1 LHGKKN
7 IRKNS
12 VYADQRKTAK
22 KLNYKNQEVRSKK
35 DEVNNNSLFLFLLSS
50 IIYKKMKTAYI
61 VKAYRTA
68 VGKAPKGVFRFKRPD
83 ELAAETIQFMMNE
96 LPDFDKRRIDDVM
109 VGNAMPEAEQGLNM
123 GRLIS
128 LMGLK
133 IEDVPGVTV
142 NRYCASGLETIG
154 MATAKI
160 QSGMADCIIAGG
172 AESMSFIPMGGYKP
186 TPDYAVAKAGN
197 EDYYWGMGLT
207 AEAVAQQYNISRE
220 DQDEFAFN
228 SHMKALK
235 AQSEGKFDKQIVPI
249 TIEQTFI
256 NENGKKETKSYI
268 VNKDEGPRAGTSVEV
283 LAGLRPVFAAD
294 GSVTAGNSSQMSD
307 GAAFVLIMSEEMV
320 KELNL
325 TPIARLVNFASA
337 GVEPRIM
344 GIGPVK
350 AIPKALKQAGLLLKD
365 IDLIELN
372 EAFASQSLA
381 VIRELGLNPDIV
393 NVNGGAIAMGHPL
406 GCTGAK
412 LSVQLFEEMKLRGN
426 KYGIVSMCVGTGQ
439 GSAGIYELL

>member
-1 LHGKKN
+1 
-7 IRKNS
+7 
-12 VYADQRKTAK
+12 
-22 KLNYKNQEVRSKK
+22 
-35 DEVNNNSLFLFLLSS
+35 
-50 IIYKKMKTAYI
+50 MKTAYI
-61 VKAYRTA
+61 VSAYRTA
-68 VGKAPKGVFRFKRPD
+68 VGKAPKGLFRFKRPD
-83 ELAAETIQFMMNE
+83 ELAAETIEHMMAQ
-96 LPDFDKRRIDDVM
+96 LPNFDKTRIDDVM
-109 VGNAMPEAEQGLNM
+109 VGNAMPEAEQGLNV

-133 IEDVPGVTV
+133 VTDVPGVTV

-160 QSGMADCIIAGG
+160 QSGMAHCIIAGG
-172 AESMSFIPMGGYKP
+172 AESMSYIPMGGYKP
-186 TPDYAVAKAGN
+186 TPDYKVAAAGH

-207 AEAVAQQYNISRE
+207 AEAVAKQFNISRE
-220 DQDEFAFN
+220 DQDKFAYE

-235 AQSEGKFDKQIVPI
+235 AQADGKFDSQIVPI
-249 TIEQTFI
+249 NIEQTFV

-268 VNKDEGPRAGTSVEV
+268 VSKDEGPRLGTSVEA
-283 LAGLRPVFAAD
+283 LANLKPVFAAD

-307 GAAFVLIMSEEMV
+307 GAAFVLVMSEEMV

-325 TPIARLVNFASA
+325 EPIARLVNFASA

-350 AIPKALKQAGLLLKD
+350 AIPKALSQAGLTLKD

-372 EAFASQSLA
+372 EAFSSQALA
-381 VIRELGLNPDIV
+381 VTRELALNPDII
-393 NVNGGAIAMGHPL
+393 NVNGGAIALGHPL

-412 LSVQLFEEMKLRGN
+412 LSVQLFEEMKFRKA

-439 GSAGIYELL
+439 GTAGIYELL